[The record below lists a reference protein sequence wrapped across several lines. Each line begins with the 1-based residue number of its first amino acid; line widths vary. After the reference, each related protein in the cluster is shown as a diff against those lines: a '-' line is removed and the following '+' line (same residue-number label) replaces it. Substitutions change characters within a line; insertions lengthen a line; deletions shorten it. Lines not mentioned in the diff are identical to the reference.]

1 MTIFENFYAKTLFL
15 CRFRGITSSAM
26 IRNFEFGNFCSY
38 RETASISFAASAS
51 VDTDDSFA
59 QSLRK
64 DRISLLMG
72 VFGANASGK
81 TNLLKGLVFLG
92 FFLRHSYQHLG
103 EKDPIPVD
111 GFFHLG
117 LKTPVILKVE
127 FEGHGGVYR
136 YECELL
142 PETVVTEKLSQLNLE
157 TGYFRT
163 LMARSAEGKITGR
176 DFDVDR
182 AAITRLLK
190 DRPNASMFAAG
201 LLTGSKEI
209 AKINRALGVIETNVD
224 RAGKQASASES
235 EFQLL
240 VEASEYFDANPH
252 LRESVEE
259 RLVASDLGIS
269 GFLIKEL
276 MVFDSD
282 KKREEK
288 IKFPFVC
295 HRVDGQE
302 LEFPLSLESSG
313 TKRLFLVLR
322 RFFPVLMDGGIV
334 VIDEMESDM
343 HPHLIPT
350 LLDLFADPELNPKRA
365 QLLFT
370 CHHVEI
376 LNRLAKE
383 QIVLVEKDAN
393 CVSHAK
399 RLSEVA
405 GVRREENFF
414 SRYNA
419 GYYGAIPKPEVF

>member
-1 MTIFENFYAKTLFL
+1 
-15 CRFRGITSSAM
+15 M
-26 IRNFEFGNFCSY
+26 IRHFEFGNFCSY
-38 RETASISFAASAS
+38 REKAEISFTASANVEADHSF
-51 VDTDDSFA
+51 TP
-59 QSLRK
+59 SLRG
-64 DRISLLMG
+64 DQVSLLMG

-81 TNLLKGLVFLG
+81 TNLLKGLVFLS
-92 FFLRHSYQHLG
+92 FFLRHSYQSLG
-103 EKDPIPVD
+103 EKDEIPVD
-111 GFFHLG
+111 GFFQINRE
-117 LKTPVILKVE
+117 TPVSIKVE
-127 FEGHGGVYR
+127 FEGNGGLYR

-142 PETVVTEKLSQLNLE
+142 PSAVVSEKLFQFHSK

-163 LMARSAEGKITGR
+163 LMTRDAAGR
-176 DFDVDR
+176 IVVREFDVDR

-190 DRPNASMFAAG
+190 DRPNASMFAVG

-209 AKINRALGVIETNVD
+209 SKIDRALGVIETNVV
-224 RAGKQASASES
+224 RTGKIDARSQNELES
-235 EFQLL
+235 LI
-240 VEASEYFDANPH
+240 EAARYFDANPH
-252 LRESVEE
+252 LRESLEE
-259 RLVASDLGIS
+259 RLVAADLGIS
-269 GFLIKEL
+269 GFKIKEL
-276 MVFDSD
+276 ATFDTE

-288 IKFPFVC
+288 VKFPFVR
-295 HRVDGQE
+295 HRVEGAE
-302 LEFPLSLESSG
+302 VEFPMVLESSG

-322 RFFPVLMDGGIV
+322 RFFPVLMDGGIA

-350 LLDLFADPELNPKRA
+350 LLDLFADPELNPKKA

-383 QIVLVEKDAN
+383 QIVLVHKDAN

-399 RLSEVA
+399 RLSDIP

-419 GYYGAIPKPEVF
+419 GYYGAVPQPEAF

>member
-1 MTIFENFYAKTLFL
+1 
-15 CRFRGITSSAM
+15 M
-26 IRNFEFGNFCSY
+26 IRHFEFGNFCSY
-38 RETASISFAASAS
+38 RETAAISFAASAS
-51 VDTDDSFA
+51 VDTDNSFTP
-59 QSLRK
+59 SLRK

-117 LKTPVILKVE
+117 LKTPVSLKVE
-127 FEGHGGVYR
+127 FEGNGGVYR

-142 PETVVTEKLSQLNLE
+142 PDAVVSEKLSQLNLE
-157 TGYFRT
+157 TGYFRV
-163 LMARSAEGKITGR
+163 LMARDAAGKITIRG
-176 DFDVDR
+176 FDVDR
-182 AAITRLLK
+182 AAIARLLK

-209 AKINRALGVIETNVD
+209 SKINRALGVIETNVD
-224 RAGKQASASES
+224 RAGKQDSVAEN

-240 VEASEYFDANPH
+240 IEASEYFDANPR
-252 LRESVEE
+252 LRESMEE
-259 RLVASDLGIS
+259 RLIASDLGIF

-276 MVFDSD
+276 VVFDQE

-288 IKFPFVC
+288 VKFPFVR
-295 HRVDGQE
+295 HRVDGGQV
-302 LEFPLSLESSG
+302 EFPLSLESSG

-322 RFFPVLMDGGIV
+322 RFFPVLMDGGIA

-350 LLDLFADPELNPKRA
+350 LLDLFSDPELNPKKA

-399 RLSEVA
+399 RLSDVPS
-405 GVRREENFF
+405 VRREENFF

-419 GYYGAIPKPEVF
+419 GYYGAVPQPEVF

>member
-1 MTIFENFYAKTLFL
+1 
-15 CRFRGITSSAM
+15 M
-26 IRNFEFGNFCSY
+26 IRSFEFENFCSY
-38 RETASISFAASAS
+38 RETVTISFTVSASVNTDHSFAAS
-51 VDTDDSFA
+51 
-59 QSLRK
+59 LMN
-64 DRISLLMG
+64 DRVSLLMG

-81 TNLLKGLVFLG
+81 TNLLKGLVFFS

-103 EKDPIPVD
+103 AKDEIPVD

-117 LKTPVILKVE
+117 RTTPVCFRVE
-127 FEGHGGVYR
+127 FEGNGGLYR

-142 PETVVTEKLSQLNLE
+142 PTAVVSEKLSQFHGE
-157 TGYFRT
+157 TGHFRM
-163 LMARSAEGKITGR
+163 LMARDAEGKITVR
-176 DFDVDR
+176 DLNVDR
-182 AAITRLLK
+182 AAISRLLR

-201 LLTGSKEI
+201 LLTGSKDMARI
-209 AKINRALGVIETNVD
+209 DRALGVIETNVN
-224 RAGKQASASES
+224 RSGKKDGVSENELQS
-235 EFQLL
+235 LI
-240 VEASEYFDANPH
+240 EAAAYFDANPH
-252 LRESVEE
+252 LLESLED
-259 RLVASDLGIS
+259 RLVSADLGIS
-269 GFLIKEL
+269 GFTIKKTTL
-276 MVFDSD
+276 FDAH
-282 KKREEK
+282 KQREDEVP
-288 IKFPFVC
+288 FPFVR
-295 HRVDGQE
+295 HRVQGAE
-302 LEFPLSLESSG
+302 VEFPLALESSG

-322 RFFPVLMDGGIV
+322 RFFPVLTDGGIA

-350 LLDLFADPELNPKRA
+350 LLDLFADLELNPKKA

-399 RLSEVA
+399 RLSDIP

-419 GYYGAIPKPEVF
+419 GYYGAIPQPGVN

>member
-1 MTIFENFYAKTLFL
+1 
-15 CRFRGITSSAM
+15 M
-26 IRNFEFGNFCSY
+26 IRHFEFENFCSY
-38 RETASISFAASAS
+38 REPAAISFAASVS
-51 VDTDDSFA
+51 VDTDNSFA
-59 QSLRK
+59 PSLRG
-64 DRISLLMG
+64 DRVSLLMG

-92 FFLRHSYQHLG
+92 FFLRHSYQRLG

-117 LKTPVILKVE
+117 RETPVSLRVD
-127 FEGHGGVYR
+127 FEGSGGVYR

-142 PETVVTEKLSQLNLE
+142 PNAVVSEKLSQLRPE

-163 LMARSAEGKITGR
+163 LMARNAEGKITAR

-201 LLTGSKEI
+201 LLTGSKEM
-209 AKINRALGVIETNVD
+209 AKIDRALGVIETNVD
-224 RAGKQASASES
+224 RTGKQDAVIQNEMHS
-235 EFQLL
+235 L
-240 VEASEYFDANPH
+240 VEAAEYFDSNPH
-252 LRESVEE
+252 LRDSLEE
-259 RLVASDLGIS
+259 RLIAADLGIS
-269 GFLIKEL
+269 GFVIKKMAL
-276 MVFDSD
+276 FNVD
-282 KKREEK
+282 KKREEEVM
-288 IKFPFVC
+288 FPFVR
-295 HRVDGQE
+295 HRVEGAE
-302 LEFPLSLESSG
+302 VEFPMALESSG

-322 RFFPVLMDGGIV
+322 RFFPVLTDGGV
-334 VIDEMESDM
+334 AVIDEMESDM

-350 LLDLFADPELNPKRA
+350 LLDLFADPDLNPKKA

-399 RLSEVA
+399 RLSDVP

-419 GYYGAIPKPEVF
+419 GYYGAIPQPEVL

>member
-1 MTIFENFYAKTLFL
+1 
-15 CRFRGITSSAM
+15 M
-26 IRNFEFGNFCSY
+26 IRHFEFGNFCSY
-38 RETASISFAASAS
+38 RETAAISFAVSAS
-51 VDTDDSFA
+51 VNTDDSFA
-59 QSLRK
+59 PSLLN
-64 DRISLLMG
+64 DRVSLLMG

-81 TNLLKGLVFLG
+81 TNLLKGLVFFS

-103 EKDPIPVD
+103 EKDEIPVD

-117 LKTPVILKVE
+117 RTTPVSCKIE
-127 FEGHGGVYR
+127 FEGNGGLYR

-142 PETVVTEKLSQLNLE
+142 PTAVVSEKLSQFHLE
-157 TGYFRT
+157 TGHFRT
-163 LMARSAEGKITGR
+163 LMARDAEGKVTAR

-182 AAITRLLK
+182 VAISRLIK

-209 AKINRALGVIETNVD
+209 ARIDRALGIVETNVN
-224 RAGKQASASES
+224 RTGKKDSVSENELQS
-235 EFQLL
+235 LI
-240 VEASEYFDANPH
+240 EAAAYFDANPH
-252 LRESVEE
+252 LKENLEQ
-259 RLVASDLGIS
+259 RLITADLGIS
-269 GFLIKEL
+269 GFAIKKTTL
-276 MVFDSD
+276 FDAN
-282 KKREEK
+282 KKREEEVP
-288 IKFPFVC
+288 FPFVR
-295 HRVDGQE
+295 HRVEGAE
-302 LEFPLSLESSG
+302 VEFPLVLESSG

-322 RFFPVLMDGGIV
+322 RFFPVLTDGGIA

-350 LLDLFADPELNPKRA
+350 LLDLFADPELNPKKA

-399 RLSEVA
+399 RLSDIP

-414 SRYNA
+414 ARYNA
-419 GYYGAIPKPEVF
+419 GYYGAIPQPAVF

>member
-1 MTIFENFYAKTLFL
+1 
-15 CRFRGITSSAM
+15 M
-26 IRNFEFGNFCSY
+26 IRHFEFGNFCSY
-38 RETASISFAASAS
+38 RETAAISFAASAG
-51 VDTDDSFA
+51 VDTDHSFA
-59 QSLRK
+59 PSLRG
-64 DRISLLMG
+64 DQVALLMG

-81 TNLLKGLVFLG
+81 TNLLKGLVFLS
-92 FFLRHSYQHLG
+92 FFLRHSYQRLG
-103 EKDPIPVD
+103 EKDSIPVD

-117 LKTPVILKVE
+117 GQTPVSLKLE
-127 FEGHGGVYR
+127 FEGNGEVYR

-142 PETVVTEKLSQLNLE
+142 TSAVVSEKLSQLHLD

-163 LMARSAEGKITGR
+163 LLARNADGKITAR

-182 AAITRLLK
+182 AAISRLLK

-209 AKINRALGVIETNVD
+209 ARIDRALGVIETNVD
-224 RAGKQASASES
+224 RTGKQAMVVQNELQS
-235 EFQLL
+235 L
-240 VEASEYFDANPH
+240 VEAAEYFDSNPH
-252 LRESVEE
+252 LRESLEE
-259 RLVASDLGIS
+259 RLNASDLGIS
-269 GFLIKEL
+269 GFLIKDL
-276 MVFDSD
+276 VVFDPD
-282 KKREEK
+282 KNREQEVR
-288 IKFPFVC
+288 FPFVR
-295 HRVDGQE
+295 HRVDGGDV
-302 LEFPLSLESSG
+302 EFPLALESSG

-322 RFFPVLMDGGIV
+322 RFFPVLTDGGIA

-343 HPHLIPT
+343 HPHLIPA
-350 LLDLFADPELNPKRA
+350 LLDLFTDPELNPKRA

-399 RLSEVA
+399 RLSDIPR
-405 GVRREENFF
+405 VRREENFF

-419 GYYGAIPKPEVF
+419 GYYGAIPHPEVL

>member
-1 MTIFENFYAKTLFL
+1 
-15 CRFRGITSSAM
+15 M
-26 IRNFEFGNFCSY
+26 IRHFEFGNFCSY
-38 RETASISFAASAS
+38 REPVAISFTASAS
-51 VDTDDSFA
+51 IDTDNSFTP
-59 QSLRK
+59 SLLH
-64 DRISLLMG
+64 DRVSLLMG

-92 FFLRHSYQHLG
+92 FLLRHSYQSLG

-117 LKTPVILKVE
+117 LKTPVSLKIE
-127 FEGHGGVYR
+127 FEGNGGVYR
-136 YECELL
+136 YECALL
-142 PETVVTEKLSQLNLE
+142 PDAVISEKLSQLNLE
-157 TGYFRT
+157 TGYFRV
-163 LMARSAEGKITGR
+163 LMARDVDGKITIRG
-176 DFDVDR
+176 FDVDR
-182 AAITRLLK
+182 SAITRLLK

-224 RAGKQASASES
+224 RTGKQDSVSEN

-240 VEASEYFDANPH
+240 IEASEYFDANPQ
-252 LRESVEE
+252 LRESMEE
-259 RLVASDLGIS
+259 RLIASDLGIS

-276 MVFDSD
+276 AVFDPE

-288 IKFPFVC
+288 VKFPFVR
-295 HRVDGQE
+295 HRVDGGQV
-302 LEFPLSLESSG
+302 EFPLSLESSG

-322 RFFPVLMDGGIV
+322 RFFPVLMDGGIA

-350 LLDLFADPELNPKRA
+350 LLDLFADPELNPKKA

-399 RLSEVA
+399 RLSDVP

>member
-1 MTIFENFYAKTLFL
+1 
-15 CRFRGITSSAM
+15 M
-26 IRNFEFGNFCSY
+26 IRHFEFGNFCSY
-38 RETASISFAASAS
+38 RETAAISFAASAS
-51 VDTDDSFA
+51 VDTDNSFA
-59 QSLRK
+59 PSLRK

-117 LKTPVILKVE
+117 LKTPVSLKVE
-127 FEGHGGVYR
+127 FEGNGGVYR

-142 PETVVTEKLSQLNLE
+142 PDAVVSEKLSQLNLE
-157 TGYFRT
+157 TGYFRV
-163 LMARSAEGKITGR
+163 LMARDAEGKITIRG
-176 DFDVDR
+176 FDVDR

-209 AKINRALGVIETNVD
+209 SKINRALGVIETNVD
-224 RAGKQASASES
+224 RSGKQDAVSDN

-240 VEASEYFDANPH
+240 IEASEYFDANPQ
-252 LRESVEE
+252 LRESMEE
-259 RLVASDLGIS
+259 RLIASDLGIS

-276 MVFDSD
+276 VVFDQE

-288 IKFPFVC
+288 VKFPFVR
-295 HRVDGQE
+295 HRVDGGQV
-302 LEFPLSLESSG
+302 EFPLSLESSG

-322 RFFPVLMDGGIV
+322 RFFPVLMDGGIA

-350 LLDLFADPELNPKRA
+350 LLDLFSDPELNPKKA

-393 CVSHAK
+393 CVSRAK
-399 RLSEVA
+399 RLSDVP

-419 GYYGAIPKPEVF
+419 GYYGAVPQPEVF

>member
-1 MTIFENFYAKTLFL
+1 
-15 CRFRGITSSAM
+15 M
-26 IRNFEFGNFCSY
+26 IRHLEFGNFCSY
-38 RETASISFAASAS
+38 RDTAAISFAASAS
-51 VDTDDSFA
+51 VDTDNSFGP
-59 QSLRK
+59 SLRN

-117 LKTPVILKVE
+117 LKTPVSLKVE
-127 FEGHGGVYR
+127 FEGNGGVYR

-142 PETVVTEKLSQLNLE
+142 TDAVVSEKLSQLNPE
-157 TGYFRT
+157 TGYFRV
-163 LMARSAEGKITGR
+163 LMARDAAGKITIRG
-176 DFDVDR
+176 FDVDR

-209 AKINRALGVIETNVD
+209 SKIDRALGVIETNVG
-224 RAGKQASASES
+224 RSGKQDSMSEN

-240 VEASEYFDANPH
+240 IEASEYFDANPQV
-252 LRESVEE
+252 RESMEE
-259 RLVASDLGIS
+259 RLIASDLGIS

-276 MVFDSD
+276 VMFDQE

-288 IKFPFVC
+288 VKFPFVR
-295 HRVDGQE
+295 HQVDGVQV
-302 LEFPLSLESSG
+302 EFPLSLESSG

-322 RFFPVLMDGGIV
+322 RFFPVLMDGGIA

-350 LLDLFADPELNPKRA
+350 LLDLFSDPELNPKKA

-393 CVSHAK
+393 CVSHVR
-399 RLSEVA
+399 RLSDVP

-419 GYYGAIPKPEVF
+419 GYYGAVPQPEVF

>member
-1 MTIFENFYAKTLFL
+1 
-15 CRFRGITSSAM
+15 M
-26 IRNFEFGNFCSY
+26 IRHFEFGNFCSY
-38 RETASISFAASAS
+38 REPVAISFTASAS
-51 VDTDDSFA
+51 VDTDNSFA
-59 QSLRK
+59 TSLLN
-64 DRISLLMG
+64 DRVSLLMG

-81 TNLLKGLVFLG
+81 TNLLKGLVFFS

-111 GFFHLG
+111 GFFHLNRD
-117 LKTPVILKVE
+117 TPVSFKVE
-127 FEGHGGVYR
+127 FEGNGGFYR

-142 PETVVTEKLSQLNLE
+142 PTAVVGEKLSQFNPE

-163 LMARSAEGKITGR
+163 LMSRDAEGKVTAR

-182 AAITRLLK
+182 AAITRLLQ

-209 AKINRALGVIETNVD
+209 SKINRALGVVETNVS
-224 RAGKQASASES
+224 RTGKKDSVSENELQSLIEAAS
-235 EFQLL
+235 
-240 VEASEYFDANPH
+240 YFDANPH
-252 LRESVEE
+252 LLESLEE
-259 RLVASDLGIS
+259 RLIAADLGIS
-269 GFLIKEL
+269 GFIIKKTTL
-276 MVFDSD
+276 FDAS
-282 KKREEK
+282 KKREEEVP
-288 IKFPFVC
+288 FPFVR
-295 HRVDGQE
+295 HRVEGAE
-302 LEFPLSLESSG
+302 VEFPMALESSG

-322 RFFPVLMDGGIV
+322 RFFPVLTDGGIA

-350 LLDLFADPELNPKRA
+350 LLDLFADPELNPKKA
-365 QLLFT
+365 QLFFT

-399 RLSEVA
+399 RLSDVP

>member
-1 MTIFENFYAKTLFL
+1 
-15 CRFRGITSSAM
+15 M
-26 IRNFEFGNFCSY
+26 IRHFEFGNFCSY
-38 RETASISFAASAS
+38 RKTAAISFAASAS

-59 QSLRK
+59 PSLRG
-64 DRISLLMG
+64 DRLSLMMG

-92 FFLRHSYQHLG
+92 FFLRRSYQNLG
-103 EKDPIPVD
+103 EKEAIPVD

-117 LKTPVILKVE
+117 LNTPISLKLE
-127 FEGHGGVYR
+127 FEGNGEVYR

-142 PETVVTEKLSQLNLE
+142 PTAVVSEKLFRLHPK
-157 TGYFRT
+157 TGYFRM
-163 LMARSAEGKITGR
+163 LMARDAKGKVTVR
-176 DFDVDR
+176 DLDVDS
-182 AAITRLLK
+182 AAINRLLK
-190 DRPNASMFAAG
+190 DRPNASMVSVG
-201 LLTGSKEI
+201 LLTGSKEMS
-209 AKINRALGVIETNVD
+209 KINRSLGMIETNVD
-224 RAGKQASASES
+224 RTGKQEAVIENEMQALIEAA
-235 EFQLL
+235 EYFEANPQLL
-240 VEASEYFDANPH
+240 ENLEA
-252 LRESVEE
+252 
-259 RLVASDLGIS
+259 RLIAADLGIS
-269 GFLIKEL
+269 GFEIRKLT
-276 MVFDSD
+276 MFDAE
-282 KKREEK
+282 KKRENEVM
-288 IKFPFVC
+288 FPFVR
-295 HRVDGQE
+295 HRVDGNE
-302 LEFPLSLESSG
+302 VVFPLSLESSG

-322 RFFPVLMDGGIV
+322 RFFPVLMDGGIA

-350 LLDLFADPELNPKRA
+350 LLDLFTDRELNPKMA

-399 RLSEVA
+399 RLSDIP

-419 GYYGAIPKPEVF
+419 GYYGAIPQPEML